1 VDRETDLTR
10 LDLIDS
16 PEDLKKLTVPQL
28 TQLSD
33 EIRQLIVETVSKTGG
48 HLGPS
53 LGVVELTL
61 ALHYVYDFADDRLVW
76 DVGHQCYPHKIITG
90 RRDRFATLRQYGGIS
105 GFPKRDESAYDH
117 FGTGHAG
124 TSVSSALG
132 MAIARDLAGDDYSV
146 VAVLGDGAATAGMVY
161 EALNNAGHMGTTMTV
176 VLNDNA
182 WSISPSVGAM
192 NEYLNRL
199 VTTPVYNRLRSELW
213 RITGL
218 LPPESKKRAR
228 KLAHL
233 LQESIKNLL
242 VPGTLFEELGF
253 RYMGPVDGHSCS
265 SLIRTFKYVKSL
277 SGPVL
282 VHVISKKGKGYQ
294 PAETDGQRLHG
305 VGPFDRSN
313 GRPVGAGGMT
323 FTKAFGTTLVD
334 LAKRDKRIVAITAAM
349 PSGTGLNLFQQ
360 AIPGRFF
367 DVGIAE
373 QHAVTFAAGLATKGL
388 KPFVAIYSSFM
399 QRAYDQVIHDV
410 CLQGLPVVLAIDRG
424 GLVGEDGPTHH
435 GAFDLSFLRPIP
447 GLIVIAPS
455 DEVELQRALVFAAA
469 TDGPVAIRYPRGK
482 VRGLELDSAPRAF
495 ELGSSRV
502 LREGSGIV
510 LIGIGPSAY
519 EALEAAQLLSKK
531 GINATVMDA
540 RFVKPMDEERI
551 SEVAAEADLIVTIE
565 DNALLGGFGC
575 GVRDLLECSKLS
587 PCPRVITLGLP
598 DDFVKHG
605 DVALLR
611 DLHGLTAPCIAERIG
626 EELGI

>member
-1 VDRETDLTR
+1 MNQETDRAL
-10 LDLIDS
+10 LDRIDS
-16 PEDLKKLTVPQL
+16 PKDLKKLTVPQL

-33 EIRQLIVETVSKTGG
+33 EIRQFIVDTVSKTGG

-61 ALHYVYDFADDRLVW
+61 ALHYVYDFLYDRLVW
-76 DVGHQCYPHKIITG
+76 DVGHQCYPHKIVTG
-90 RRDRFATLRQYGGIS
+90 RRARFTTLRQYGGIS
-105 GFPKRDESAYDH
+105 GFPKQGESAYDH

-132 MAIARDLAGDDYSV
+132 MAIARDLTGDDYSV
-146 VAVLGDGAATAGMVY
+146 VGVLGDGAATAGMTF

-192 NEYLNRL
+192 SEYLNRL
-199 VTTPVYNRLRSELW
+199 ITTPAYNRLRSELW
-213 RITGL
+213 RFTGL
-218 LPPESKKRAR
+218 LPPGSKKRAR

-253 RYMGPVDGHSCS
+253 RYIGPVDGHSCS
-265 SLIRTFKYVKSL
+265 ALIRTFKYVRTL
-277 SGPVL
+277 PGPVL
-282 VHVISKKGKGYQ
+282 VHVISKKGKGYK

-313 GRPVGAGGMT
+313 GRPVGKGGMT
-323 FTKAFGTTLVD
+323 FTKAFGTTLVE
-334 LAKRDKRIVAITAAM
+334 LAKKDERIVAITAAM

-360 AIPGRFF
+360 AIPDRFF

-373 QHAVTFAAGLATKGL
+373 QHAVTFAAGLATRGL

-410 CLQGLPVVLAIDRG
+410 CLQGLPVVFALDRG

-435 GAFDLSFLRPIP
+435 GAFDLSYLRPIP

-455 DEVELQRALVFAAA
+455 DEAELQRALVFAVASN
-469 TDGPVAIRYPRGK
+469 GPVAIRYPRGEG
-482 VRGLELDSAPRAF
+482 RGIELDTAPRAF
-495 ELGSSRV
+495 ELGSSRI

-519 EALEAAQLLSKK
+519 EALGAAQLLSQK
-531 GINATVMDA
+531 GIDAMVIDA
-540 RFVKPMDEERI
+540 RFVKPLDEKRI
-551 SEVAAEADLIVTIE
+551 SEAAAEADLIVTIE
-565 DNALLGGFGC
+565 DNALQGGFGS
-575 GVRDLLECSKLS
+575 GVRDLLECKLS
-587 PCPRVITLGLP
+587 PCPRVVTLGLP
-598 DDFVKHG
+598 DDFVRHG
-605 DVALLR
+605 AVTLLR
-611 DLHGLTAPCIAERIG
+611 ESCGLTAPCIAERIG
-626 EELGI
+626 KELGI